1 MPIYEYVCEK
11 CGSRTEAIQKV
22 SDPPLKKCKKC
33 RGKLEKIFS
42 RTSFQL
48 KGSGWYVSDYSN
60 KPTTS
65 AGNTEKGTEKK
76 TEKKSEGV
84 SSSEGSSGV
93 KSTPGGSE

>member
-11 CGSRTEAIQKV
+11 CGSLTEAIQKV

-48 KGSGWYVSDYSN
+48 KGSGWYATDYSN
-60 KPTTS
+60 KPAS
-65 AGNTEKGTEKK
+65 SGKTEKGTEKK
-76 TEKKSEGV
+76 TEKKSEVAASSEV
-84 SSSEGSSGV
+84 SSGGSTSGSS
-93 KSTPGGSE
+93 E

>member
-65 AGNTEKGTEKK
+65 AGTAEKGTEKK

>member
-11 CGSRTEAIQKV
+11 CGSHTEAIQKV
-22 SDPPLKKCKKC
+22 SDAPLKKCKKC

-48 KGSGWYVSDYSN
+48 KGSGWYVTDYSN
-60 KPTTS
+60 KPTTN
-65 AGNTEKGTEKK
+65 AGNADKGTEKK
-76 TEKKSEGV
+76 AEKKSEGV
-84 SSSEGSSGV
+84 SSEGSSGA

>member
-11 CGSRTEAIQKV
+11 CGSRTEAIQKM
-22 SDPPLKKCKKC
+22 SDAPLKKCKKC

-48 KGSGWYVSDYSN
+48 KGSGWYVTDYSN

-65 AGNTEKGTEKK
+65 AGKTEKGKEKK
-76 TEKKSEGV
+76 TEKKSEGA
-84 SSSEGSSGV
+84 SSSEGSSGPG
-93 KSTPGGSE
+93 TPSGSE